1 MMPLYRT
8 VNGRLEP
15 TQNVFFDKLIAP
27 IFEVDVLPAAMK
39 LNTKNRNIY
48 QQGYCK
54 PPRPPHPRKWRGPRL
69 RNTHRRPSR
78 VPRRYRVSFTRA

>member
-1 MMPLYRT
+1 MPIFRM
-8 VNGRLEP
+8 VRDGEAGGVRLESI
-15 TQNVFFDKLIAP
+15 TAP
-27 IFEVDVLPAAMK
+27 VYEIHALPAILKMT
-39 LNTKNRNIY
+39 NSHRNIY